1 MNFIYKKVS
10 TKQTIDILAQHDIHV
25 NDDEAAVVLDF
36 LYLMSKNYREPQ
48 EDEKVRTLTVNRTSE
63 KMR

>member
-36 LYLMSKNYREPQ
+36 LYLMSKNYRETQ